1 MSRIYLGIDTA
12 LVNNGVS
19 AIVSP
24 EDCLADDG
32 FNIKV
37 KTTVDNQNPKD
48 GYWDTS
54 DIMKAKYQKESVLKN
69 IANLKPEAVALESPA
84 YSYTGSMQIS
94 IGIIHG
100 VLTEVIDSIGTPWLW
115 ISPTQWKF
123 ALMGKGKHTKA
134 EHIKF
139 VCSHFDIPAEFKNIR
154 GRIDD
159 NQADSICMAYMA
171 YVFHMK
177 ALHKSFY
184 YWNDSELLKRL
195 AHIFDRKKEGIMLH
209 KNSRIFNID
218 IICKSQKTI

>member
-1 MSRIYLGIDTA
+1 MESIYLGIDTA

-24 EDCLADDG
+24 EDCLAEDD
-32 FNIKV
+32 FKIQV
-37 KTTVDNQNPKD
+37 KSTVDNQNPKD

-54 DIMKAKYQKESVLKN
+54 DIMKARYQKESVLKS
-69 IANLKPEAVALESPA
+69 ISNLHPQAVALESPA
-84 YSYTGSMQIS
+84 YSYTGTMQIS

-100 VLTEVIDSIGTPWLW
+100 VLTEIVDALGTPWLW

-123 ALMGKGKHTKA
+123 ALMGKGKHTKT
-134 EHIKF
+134 EHINF
-139 VCSHFDIPAEFKNIR
+139 VTAHFDTPNEFKNSR

-171 YVFHMK
+171 YVFHCK
-177 ALHKSFY
+177 VQKKDFY
-184 YWNDSELLKRL
+184 YWNDKELLKRL
-195 AHIFDRKKEGIMLH
+195 AYIFDRKKEGIMLH

-218 IICKSQKTI
+218 NL